1 TSRWLLPIVWNCL
14 PDIGHTA
21 GSIYL
26 SIIPPLRRPPAGRA
40 ASSPSPKRHRR
51 HRRASRCRQAYERSS
66 PGSSM
71 SPAEDTAAIRR
82 RAPIRAADGAI
93 LEPEAWEIFD
103 KVAGSVY
110 ASLPTLEAATALL
123 ARRRRNGP
131 FFPAY

>member
-1 TSRWLLPIVWNCL
+1 
-14 PDIGHTA
+14 
-21 GSIYL
+21 
-26 SIIPPLRRPPAGRA
+26 
-40 ASSPSPKRHRR
+40 
-51 HRRASRCRQAYERSS
+51 
-66 PGSSM
+66 M

-131 FFPAY
+131 FFPAYIDVDAHGMPDQRNAQRRVAVTVRR